1 VPGGLFYAVNTMSG
15 QWTAVD
21 LVGKP
26 ADIYDPPGQPRYALI
41 YLHGV
46 GQETLAD
53 RPKYTDLF
61 AAMGLGCVVPRGGY
75 TWWSDR
81 PLPDYDPSRT
91 AERYIRADVVP
102 FVCQRWAL
110 SQRAVGLF
118 GISMG
123 GQGALRMAFKF
134 PDEFPVV
141 AAIAPAI
148 EYQELH
154 GQGNS
159 LDVMYESKEQARQ
172 DSAILHVHPSHFPPH
187 IFFCCDPD
195 DDWHRGADR
204 LHEKLSAL
212 GVAHECDLT
221 TRAGGHTWDYYNAV
235 AERVV
240 GFLQDGLEQES
251 RRLL

>member
-1 VPGGLFYAVNTMSG
+1 MSG
-15 QWTAVD
+15 TWTTVD
-21 LVGKP
+21 IAGKA
-26 ADIYDPPGQPRYALI
+26 ADTYDPPDRPRFGLI

-46 GQETLAD
+46 GQETLSD
-53 RPKYTDLF
+53 QPKYTNLF
-61 AAMGLGCVVPRGGY
+61 AKLRLGCVVPRGGY

-81 PLPDYDPSRT
+81 ILREYDPSRT
-91 AERYIRADVVP
+91 AEQYVRTAVVP
-102 FVCQRWAL
+102 YVRQRWAL
-110 SQRAVGLF
+110 GERSVGLF

-123 GQGALRMAFKF
+123 GQGALRMAFRH
-134 PDEFPVV
+134 PEEFPVV
-141 AAIAPAI
+141 AAISPAI
-148 EYQELH
+148 EYHEYY

-159 LDVMYESKEQARQ
+159 LDEMYESKEQARQ
-172 DSAILHVHPSHFPPH
+172 DTAILHIHPSRFPPH

-212 GVAHECDLT
+212 GVPHEYDLT

-235 AERVV
+235 ADRVIA
-240 GFLQDGLEQES
+240 FLHDGLEQES

>member
-1 VPGGLFYAVNTMSG
+1 MSG
-15 QWTAVD
+15 AWSTLDIA
-21 LVGKP
+21 GKS
-26 ADIYDPPGQPRYALI
+26 ADVFDPPIAPRSALI

-46 GQETLAD
+46 GQETLAG
-53 RPKYTDLF
+53 RREYTDLF
-61 AAMGLGCVVPRGGY
+61 AEFNLGCVVPPGGY

-81 PLPDYDPSRT
+81 PLPEYDVNRT
-91 AERYIRADVVP
+91 AEQYLRRDVVP
-102 FVCQRWAL
+102 YVSQRWAI
-110 SQRAVGLF
+110 SPQAIGLF
-118 GISMG
+118 GVSMG
-123 GQGALRMAFKF
+123 GQGALRLAFRY
-134 PDEFPVV
+134 PDEFPIV
-141 AAIAPAI
+141 AAISPAI
-148 EYQELH
+148 EYHEWY

-172 DSAILHVHPSHFPPH
+172 DTATLHVHPSHYPPH

-212 GVAHECDLT
+212 GVLHECDLT

-235 AERVV
+235 AGRVI
-240 GFLQDGLEQES
+240 GFLRKGLAEES